1 MTTNITDPPLSPKRH
16 TPTPYSTKYG
26 GAVRQLQLDSI
37 HTHTA
42 FNLDGTDTA
51 AAAAAAVAAAA
62 ADNVEVNQAKRNP
75 QYMSYKDWITK
86 MHENV
91 FKNAKKVI
99 KVTPEL
105 RKEIEIRMSALI
117 MEKNIVVTE
126 EGESNVL
133 IIDT

>member
-1 MTTNITDPPLSPKRH
+1 
-16 TPTPYSTKYG
+16 
-26 GAVRQLQLDSI
+26 
-37 HTHTA
+37 
-42 FNLDGTDTA
+42 
-51 AAAAAAVAAAA
+51 
-62 ADNVEVNQAKRNP
+62 
-75 QYMSYKDWITK
+75 

>member
-42 FNLDGTDTA
+42 FTLDGTDTNRPAATA
-51 AAAAAAVAAAA
+51 AATAAAAAA
-62 ADNVEVNQAKRNP
+62 ADNVEVNQA
-75 QYMSYKDWITK
+75 MSYKDWITK

>member
-1 MTTNITDPPLSPKRH
+1 MTTNITDPPLSRKRH

-42 FNLDGTDTA
+42 FTLDGTDTNRPAATA
-51 AAAAAAVAAAA
+51 AATAAAA
-62 ADNVEVNQAKRNP
+62 ADNVEVNQA
-75 QYMSYKDWITK
+75 MSYKDWITK